1 MPIARC
7 IDCGKGR
14 RYQCVPAKSRCKPCR
29 RLHQLYLQKALRVE
43 RKRKQVCRW
52 CGDPLSPRS
61 IAYCIPCGR
70 DHAGYQ
76 ARLMREKRA
85 KSPAYRKDERE
96 KVKIRM
102 RTIRAERRKA
112 GINNRGQPYKSQI
125 WARRAADREGFLA
138 S

>member
-14 RYQCVPAKSRCKPCR
+14 RHVAHGGSIPKRCKSCA
-29 RLHQLYLQKALRVE
+29 RLHRLDLQKSKYDE
-43 RKRKQVCRW
+43 RRRKKLCAW
-52 CGDPLSPRS
+52 CGDPLSAHS
-61 IAYCIPCGR
+61 IFFCVACGSY
-70 DHAGYQ
+70 HAGYQ

-85 KSPAYRKDERE
+85 KSPAYREDERE
-96 KVKIRM
+96 KVRARM

-112 GINNRGQPYKSQI
+112 GITGNGTPYKSQ
-125 WARRAADREGFLA
+125 ATADRYGLLA

>member
-14 RYQCVPAKSRCKPCR
+14 RYKRPPAEPRCKPCR
-29 RLHQLYLQKALRVE
+29 RLHQLDLQKSQYDE
-43 RKRKQVCRW
+43 RRRKKLCAW
-52 CGDPLSPRS
+52 CGEGLSANS
-61 IAYCIPCGR
+61 IFFCIACGSY
-70 DHAGYQ
+70 HAGYQ

-85 KSPAYRKDERE
+85 KSPAYRADERE
-96 KVKIRM
+96 KVRARM

-112 GINNRGQPYKSQI
+112 GITGAGTPYKSQA
-125 WARRAADREGFLA
+125 WARKAVDREGVSA